1 LVSIG
6 PSPSGRVG
14 LSDARKVDPIDCED
28 NPLSPAH
35 GVKSGLKM
43 RDLFD
48 GVTAFV
54 AVARRRSFSAAAR
67 ELGVTPAAVS
77 WTIKQLEARTGAP
90 LFARTTRDV
99 ALTEAG
105 RAFLE
110 HAAPGVQAVSA
121 GLEAVQALSG
131 RPSGRLRL
139 NIPSVAQGML
149 EPLIPEF
156 CAVYPEVELELFV
169 EDRLANIVEDGFD
182 AGIRIGEMIAADMV
196 AVRLT
201 PPARFAISG
210 SPAFFARHG
219 RPERPEDLRRFPCVN
234 FRQSARGGLY
244 RWEFEEGGRDLE
256 VAVSGPLI
264 VNGST
269 LMLSACVA
277 GVGLAYT
284 MSDVI
289 TPLTEAGLLETCLDP
304 FMPENPGFFV
314 YFPSRDQVAPKLRAF
329 IDFATARLR

>member
-1 LVSIG
+1 M
-6 PSPSGRVG
+6 R
-14 LSDARKVDPIDCED
+14 
-28 NPLSPAH
+28 
-35 GVKSGLKM
+35 

-48 GVTAFV
+48 GVTAFL
-54 AVARRRSFSAAAR
+54 AVAQRRSFTAAAR
-67 ELGVTPAAVS
+67 ELGVTPAAIS

-110 HAAPGVQAVSA
+110 HAASGVQAVSA

-139 NIPSVAQGML
+139 NIPAVAQALL
-149 EPLIPEF
+149 EPLMPEF
-156 CAVYPEVELELFV
+156 CNAYPEIELELFV

-196 AVRLT
+196 AVRLSS
-201 PPARFAISG
+201 PARFAVAG
-210 SPAFFARHG
+210 SPAYFERNG
-219 RPERPEDLRRFPCVN
+219 RPERPEDLARFSCVN
-234 FRQSARGGLY
+234 FRQTARGGLY
-244 RWEFEEGGRDLE
+244 RWEFEEGAREWE
-256 VAVSGPLI
+256 VAVEGPLI

-284 MSDVI
+284 MTDVVE
-289 TPLTEAGLLETCLDP
+289 PLVVAGLLETCLDR
-304 FMPENPGFFV
+304 FMPENPGFFL

-329 IDFATARLR
+329 IDFAVARLR